1 MRPALLARVLLIG
14 AIAFAL
20 FRTQPVPAAPVQG
33 EVKQTGTGKS
43 WIVTGEWASDRK
55 EAENAALN
63 EAHAQVVAYLKEQKP
78 PLAWTPDVDYVRE
91 HCLKDLQEGEAK
103 VDEGVQTEA
112 ILVHGHRALLEKRK
126 TKEDLIKV
134 AHRVRLRVVVSDEA
148 RKEMLVKNQEYRD
161 QLRHGV
167 AHQRQLWL
175 GKVLV
180 GVFVLLGV
188 LACYI
193 RLDEATKGFYTGWLR
208 LGLAGA
214 AAAVGAT
221 LWLVC

>member
-63 EAHAQVVAYLKEQKP
+63 EAHAQVVAYLKE
-78 PLAWTPDVDYVRE
+78 
-91 HCLKDLQEGEAK
+91 GEAK

-167 AHQRQLWL
+167 AHQHQLWL